1 MNNKMEALKLGIN
14 SKIED
19 FLKNS
24 DELKAFIEFRKANFY
39 NYSIRNTILI
49 YKQNPLATF
58 VAGFRKWRELGYK
71 VKKGAKAIQ
80 ILIPLIRNIINDR
93 KEVEEDIYG
102 YKYVN
107 VFDKSQ
113 VEATENAVKFP
124 EINIEMKISEDFKY
138 TPMRFYRAVKR
149 CIEQYAP
156 IELKKTF
163 YDDKVMGETDG
174 KTIFIKKL
182 SNRIDM
188 AATMVHEFIHYNC
201 HFNLGNK
208 KSLTVSQEETE
219 AEIGALILGTHFDLD
234 VSGQYKYLSTFR
246 KGIDLEKSFSKV
258 LKVMEKIIYG
268 SEDKKGIEEIIKA
281 L

>member
-124 EINIEMKISEDFKY
+124 EINIEMKISK
-138 TPMRFYRAVKR
+138 
-149 CIEQYAP
+149 
-156 IELKKTF
+156 
-163 YDDKVMGETDG
+163 
-174 KTIFIKKL
+174 
-182 SNRIDM
+182 
-188 AATMVHEFIHYNC
+188 
-201 HFNLGNK
+201 
-208 KSLTVSQEETE
+208 
-219 AEIGALILGTHFDLD
+219 
-234 VSGQYKYLSTFR
+234 
-246 KGIDLEKSFSKV
+246 
-258 LKVMEKIIYG
+258 
-268 SEDKKGIEEIIKA
+268 
-281 L
+281 